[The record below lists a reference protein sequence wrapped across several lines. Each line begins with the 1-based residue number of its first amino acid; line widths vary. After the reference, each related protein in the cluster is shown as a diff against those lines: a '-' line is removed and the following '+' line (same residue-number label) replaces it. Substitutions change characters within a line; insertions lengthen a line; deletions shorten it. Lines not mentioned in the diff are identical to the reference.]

1 MDTGVNTMAK
11 SPIGTYRTPTVPTS
25 AFSVINTPGIS
36 TERKIKSQEVFRLGI
51 QSFLPRF
58 NSYLRSKWY
67 NVSLAPL
74 C

>member
-1 MDTGVNTMAK
+1 MAK
-11 SPIGTYRTPTVPTS
+11 SAAHIGTYRIPTVPTL

-36 TERKIKSQEVFRLGI
+36 TERKTKSQEVFRLGI
-51 QSFLPRF
+51 QSFFPTF

-74 C
+74 R